1 MLYAN
6 SCITCSRFSLLEI
19 CFMFRLLTEL
29 MSSVRK
35 FLSSLLFLMIVYF
48 LVWMCFSKIT
58 ILTVSRVW
66 SDISLYSEWIIWL
79 SNSDEVSQR
88 NIRSMTKFELFWLFK
103 HLVGTWF
110 IYLEIHKLKESAI
123 SVRILQW
130 LKWWGNKRSQLLSL
144 ILKSSVMT
152 RTLLMFASVFLKYFK
167 AVWDEFKYMLIKKS
181 GTTVKEEDTRNISI
195 IKNVFLQRK
204 SKMWKSNIY
213 I

>member
-1 MLYAN
+1 MHYNFECLVILTTFEYLNQILSMLYAN

-167 AVWDEFKYMLIKKS
+167 AV
-181 GTTVKEEDTRNISI
+181 
-195 IKNVFLQRK
+195 
-204 SKMWKSNIY
+204 
-213 I
+213 